1 MESRDEACELQQL
14 VSSDVEGD
22 GDDIAQDSYT
32 VSRDEKIVS
41 PVRSNKVTIFANKNI
56 SALSQS
62 FNEYSIDF
70 FEWRH
75 QPKFNFKI
83 SRSRI
88 FRAWYITTN
97 GHHLF
102 VLTILF

>member
-41 PVRSNKVTIFANKNI
+41 PVRSNKVTIFANKKHKCFI
-56 SALSQS
+56 A
-62 FNEYSIDF
+62 I
-70 FEWRH
+70 
-75 QPKFNFKI
+75 FK
-83 SRSRI
+83 
-88 FRAWYITTN
+88 
-97 GHHLF
+97 
-102 VLTILF
+102 